1 MKTLLFIIA
10 LASLTCLVL
19 IGLREDDPVV
29 ASGPETDRGPS
40 FEVHVVRPRSA
51 RPLFGIL
58 PAEIEAKL
66 VEDRDLGF
74 DDASHGAAIGSVGRD
89 HLALSA
95 DGWELWVEADG
106 DGRVVSATHLV
117 FPVIL
122 ANTQRTLRCRPAARP
137 SGYLRTSPWVG
148 FDELDG
154 RFLVEL
160 ATCENVETGRAIEW
174 PPAPLTVRGT
184 FEGLSQGDRS
194 SQREVGRRP

>member
-1 MKTLLFIIA
+1 MKTSLFIIA
-10 LASLTCLVL
+10 LALLTCLVL
-19 IGLREDDPVV
+19 IGSREDDPVV
-29 ASGPETDRGPS
+29 ASGSETARGPS
-40 FEVHVVRPRSA
+40 FEVHVVRPRLA

-66 VEDRDLGF
+66 VEDGDLGF

-89 HLALSA
+89 RLALSA

-106 DGRVVSATHLV
+106 DGRVVSATHLA
-117 FPVIL
+117 FPVTL
-122 ANTQRTLRCRPAARP
+122 ANTQRRLRCRPAARP
-137 SGYLRTSPWVG
+137 SGYLRVSPRVG
-148 FDELDG
+148 SDELDG

-160 ATCENVETGRAIEW
+160 ATCENVETGRVIEW